1 MRWPG
6 GAGAKV
12 GPQARV
18 TRRRG
23 RCKTEK
29 EDEAD
34 ISPGDKEEESSYTKK
49 KKKNVYFRRQIR
61 AAGIN

>member
-34 ISPGDKEEESSYTKK
+34 IWPGDKEEESSYTKK
-49 KKKNVYFRRQIR
+49 KVYFRRQIR

>member
-49 KKKNVYFRRQIR
+49 KKKKMCISGDRLGLR
-61 AAGIN
+61 A